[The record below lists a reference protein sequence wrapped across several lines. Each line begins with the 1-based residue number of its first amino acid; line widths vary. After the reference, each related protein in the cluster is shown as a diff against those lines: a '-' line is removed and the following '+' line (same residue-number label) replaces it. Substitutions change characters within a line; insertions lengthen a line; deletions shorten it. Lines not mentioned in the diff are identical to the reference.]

1 MSSNLK
7 PQDAKAL
14 AKEEPSVGDDDL
26 EFSATTTSKLSA
38 AQRKA
43 LRGDTDEDEDDVT
56 PVKGAPVQQV
66 VYQQVP
72 PQNVL
77 PLDPAD
83 RDARVREEKMKV
95 QMMMKEGEANLKI
108 QRERQLMQLSS
119 LEKQVTEILVSIK
132 QKTQMIEQDLMRIQQ
147 AMKSLSQPQAPANPQ
162 APAAPAATAQ
172 PVPPKK
178 VG

>member
-14 AKEEPSVGDDDL
+14 AKEEPAVGDDDL

-43 LRGDTDEDEDDVT
+43 LRGDTDEDEDEGAPKV
-56 PVKGAPVQQV
+56 APVQQV
-66 VYQQVP
+66 VYQQA

-77 PLDPAD
+77 PLDPAE
-83 RDARVREEKMKV
+83 RDARVREEKLKV

-108 QRERQLMQLSS
+108 QRERQLMQLSA

-132 QKTQMIEQDLMRIQQ
+132 QKTQMIEQDLLRIQG
-147 AMKSLSQPQAPANPQ
+147 AMKSLQQPQAPAANPQ
-162 APAAPAATAQ
+162 APAAPAGT
-172 PVPPKK
+172 PPKK
-178 VG
+178 AG